1 MATDIPA
8 LKAKIVEE
16 RTLVAGMVAMI
27 DLPAEQALVEAA
39 QAQLSAA
46 QAVYDKK
53 SQRYTLIYEKVQ
65 RLAVLDAQIA
75 LFTP

>member
-8 LKAKIVEE
+8 VKAKIVQE
-16 RTLVAGMVAMI
+16 RDLLASMVGLI

-39 QAQLSAA
+39 QVQLSAA
-46 QAVYDKK
+46 QAIYDKK
-53 SQRYTLIYEKVQ
+53 TQRWALLNEKIQ
-65 RLAVLDAQIA
+65 RLAVLDAQLA

>member
-16 RTLVAGMVAMI
+16 RALVAGMVAMI

-39 QAQLSAA
+39 QTQLSSA
-46 QAVYDKK
+46 QQVFDKK

-65 RLAVLDAQIA
+65 RLATLDAQIA